1 MSEPTGHAE
10 KPSSACEPAALT
22 KKPSGDPEPAALTK
36 EPSSAREPAALAAG
50 HLWGFL
56 TALRAAGVTTALPK
70 QADLLRVVGASPPR
84 DLTTLYW
91 YARITLLHDIGELAA
106 FDRVFTAWFRRGGL
120 PDAVPPPPSGE
131 SDAPSP
137 QGPGE
142 DDPAPREV
150 LPGDGVEA
158 STLSTYGR
166 RDFDAAGDRWRSVTR
181 ALEAAWPAVLPSAP
195 SRRRRPARSG
205 DRLDVR
211 HIWRRAHRHDGEI
224 VELRRR
230 ARPPRPRR
238 LLILVDVSGSLRRH
252 TPDLLRLAHTA
263 LRAAPARTEVFTFG
277 TRLTRITSA
286 LSHPHTGRALRAV
299 SELVTDADGGTAIG
313 AALHEF
319 LGVPRFVALARGAL
333 VIVIS
338 DGLER
343 GDCVP
348 MVRATARLSRLGHR
362 LVWWSPLACSPTYRP
377 VTRAMAAQLPHLDH
391 LGGVRDLATGLAEV
405 RRLPA
410 VLSGPRRA
418 AARRPHTPRPT
429 RARS

>member
-1 MSEPTGHAE
+1 M
-10 KPSSACEPAALT
+10 
-22 KKPSGDPEPAALTK
+22 
-36 EPSSAREPAALAAG
+36 
-50 HLWGFL
+50 GFL

-195 SRRRRPARSG
+195 SRPAAPGAVRRPAGRAAHLAAGAPARRG
-205 DRLDVR
+205 DRR
-211 HIWRRAHRHDGEI
+211 TAP
-224 VELRRR
+224 
-230 ARPPRPRR
+230 ARPAAAPAPPAHPGRR
-238 LLILVDVSGSLRRH
+238 LRLAAAAH
-252 TPDLLRLAHTA
+252 PDLLRLAHTA

>member
-1 MSEPTGHAE
+1 MPEPPTLARE
-10 KPSSACEPAALT
+10 
-22 KKPSGDPEPAALTK
+22 PSGDGEPAPLA
-36 EPSSAREPAALAAG
+36 EGPSGDTEPAALAAG
-50 HLWGFL
+50 HVWGFL
-56 TALRAAGVTTALPK
+56 SALRAAGVTTALPK
-70 QADLLRVVGASPPR
+70 QADLLRVVGESPPR

-91 YARITLLHDIGELAA
+91 YARITLLHDIEELAA
-106 FDRVFTAWFRRGGL
+106 FDRVFAAWFRQGGL
-120 PDAVPPPPSGE
+120 ADAPPPPAGE
-131 SDAPSP
+131 SDVPSP

-158 STLSTYGR
+158 STLSTYAR

-181 ALEAAWPAVLPSAP
+181 ALEAAWPASLPSTP
-195 SRRRRPARSG
+195 SRRRRPARTG

-211 HIWRRAHRHDGEI
+211 HAWRRAHRHDGEI
-224 VELRRR
+224 IELRRR

-299 SELVTDADGGTAIG
+299 SERVTDADGGTAIG
-313 AALHEF
+313 AALREF

-333 VIVIS
+333 VIVLS

-343 GDCVP
+343 GDHVP

-362 LVWWSPLACSPTYRP
+362 LVWWSPLACSPAYSP
-377 VTRAMAAQLPHLDH
+377 VTRAMAALLPHLDH
-391 LGGVRDLATGLAEV
+391 LGGVRDLPTALAEV

-418 AARRPHTPRPT
+418 AARRWAAPRPTPRPAG
-429 RARS
+429 ARS

>member
-1 MSEPTGHAE
+1 MPEPSTFARE
-10 KPSSACEPAALT
+10 
-22 KKPSGDPEPAALTK
+22 PSGDGEPATLT
-36 EPSSAREPAALAAG
+36 EGPSGDGEPAVLAAG
-50 HLWGFL
+50 HVWGFL
-56 TALRAAGVTTALPK
+56 SALRAAGVTTALPK
-70 QADLLRVVGASPPR
+70 QADLLRVVGESPPR
-84 DLTTLYW
+84 DLTALYW
-91 YARITLLHDIGELAA
+91 YARITLLHDIEELAA
-106 FDRVFTAWFRRGGL
+106 FDRVFAAWFRQGGL
-120 PDAVPPPPSGE
+120 ADALPPPPAGE
-131 SDAPSP
+131 SDVPSP

-166 RDFDAAGDRWRSVTR
+166 RDFDATGDRWRSITR
-181 ALEAAWPAVLPSAP
+181 ALEAAWPAVLPSTP
-195 SRRRRPARSG
+195 SRRRRPARTG

-211 HIWRRAHRHDGEI
+211 HAWRRAHRHDGEI
-224 VELRRR
+224 IELRRR

-299 SELVTDADGGTAIG
+299 SERVTDADGGTAIG
-313 AALHEF
+313 AALREF

-333 VIVIS
+333 VIVLS

-343 GDCVP
+343 GDHVP

-362 LVWWSPLACSPTYRP
+362 LVWWSPLACSPAYSP
-377 VTRAMAAQLPHLDH
+377 VTRAVAALLPHLDH
-391 LGGVRDLATGLAEV
+391 LGGVRDLPTALAEV

-418 AARRPHTPRPT
+418 AARRWATPRSTPRPAG
-429 RARS
+429 ARS